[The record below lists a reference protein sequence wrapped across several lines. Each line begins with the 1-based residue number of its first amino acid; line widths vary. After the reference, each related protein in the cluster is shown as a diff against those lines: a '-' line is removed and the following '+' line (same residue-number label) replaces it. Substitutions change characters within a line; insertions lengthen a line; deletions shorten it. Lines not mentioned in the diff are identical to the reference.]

1 MPHKNVTTPIV
12 PKLASSSSND
22 IASQWIGKVVFAIGH
37 GFHPDTP
44 PSEYVRFG
52 SAEPSFDPVTAEALA
67 ADLDTAFA
75 VLGDRIYEDSCWYA
89 WRLQHGLTPEP
100 ADDLRSRLLLTL
112 ELIDPNGEYADR
124 DAFRNGRAPMTL
136 VNAKSA
142 LVRFLS
148 E

>member
-1 MPHKNVTTPIV
+1 MPHQNITTPAV
-12 PKLASSSSND
+12 PKLAASPSNE
-22 IASQWIGKVVFAIGH
+22 IASRWIGKAVFTIGH

-44 PSEYVRFG
+44 PSEYVRLDSG
-52 SAEPSFDPVTAEALA
+52 EPSFDPVTAETLA

-75 VLGDRIYEDSCWYA
+75 VLGVQVYEDSCWYA

-124 DAFRNGRAPMTL
+124 DAFRDGRAPMTL
-136 VNAKSA
+136 VDAKSTLA
-142 LVRFLS
+142 RFLS